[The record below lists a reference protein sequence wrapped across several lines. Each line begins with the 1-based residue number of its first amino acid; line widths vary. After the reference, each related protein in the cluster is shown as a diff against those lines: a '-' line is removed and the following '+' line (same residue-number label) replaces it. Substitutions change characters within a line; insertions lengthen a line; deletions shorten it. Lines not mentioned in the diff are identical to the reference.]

1 MSINNWLDKKVK
13 VFNQEK
19 INLSILK
26 DLISELEISTP
37 KKIISIVGTNGKGS
51 TANIISKILKDNS
64 FSVGLYTSPHLIN
77 YNERIA
83 VNGINIKDEIL
94 KNYFLKIEKITNKR
108 KLNFYQILSLAAFK
122 YFSDNELDFWVL
134 EAGLGGR
141 LDPINCF
148 DADLSIITNISLD
161 HQDILGN
168 DIDSIGKEKA
178 GILRRN
184 QKLIFGD
191 HKIPKSITKM
201 IDSLNISLHKID
213 NQDIKEDLHLN
224 KNSIKIAKKA
234 IKLIDP
240 KILEKNIS
248 NSIRNTKILGRCDL
262 INNEFLVDVAHNEDA
277 INNLKTFIKS
287 KNLDKDHISA
297 IFHCSKSKNPIS
309 LISPLNILISEIRI
323 PRIDNLR
330 LHDEE
335 YIKENLRNNLEKKV
349 FIDETIEKSI
359 REIRSL
365 HPKCLILIFGSF
377 YLAGEFYKLPFI
389 KNV

>member
-1 MSINNWLDKKVK
+1 MSVNNWLDKKVK
-13 VFNQEK
+13 DLNQEK
-19 INLSILK
+19 IDLSILK
-26 DLISELEISTP
+26 DLILELEISTP

-51 TANIISKILKDNS
+51 TAHLISKILKDNS

-83 VNGINIKDEIL
+83 VNGNNIKDEIL
-94 KNYFLKIEKITNKR
+94 KNYFLKIEKKINKK

-122 YFSDNELDFWVL
+122 YFSDSELDFWVL

-178 GILRRN
+178 GILRKN
-184 QKLIFGD
+184 QKLIFGAE
-191 HKIPKSITKM
+191 KIPNSIAKI
-201 IDSLNISLHKID
+201 IDSLNV
-213 NQDIKEDLHLN
+213 DLHRIDDQNLEKDFYLN
-224 KNSIKIAKKA
+224 KNSIKTAKKA
-234 IKLIDP
+234 IELIDSSIS
-240 KILEKNIS
+240 KKNIF
-248 NSIRNTKILGRCDL
+248 NSIQNTKILGRCDL
-262 INNEFLVDVAHNEDA
+262 IKNKILVDVAHNEDA
-277 INNLKTFIKS
+277 IKNLKNFIEAR
-287 KNLDKDHISA
+287 NLDKDSISA

-335 YIKENLRNNLEKKV
+335 YIKENLRNNLEKKI

-359 REIRSL
+359 KEIRSL